1 MKLWFE
7 DWFESDEYLK
17 VYQHRNSEEAEIL
30 ISFILN
36 QINLPAK
43 AKILDLGCGAGRH
56 ALLLAKRGFEVTG
69 VDQSAKLLS
78 VAADEAQ
85 KNGLHATFIRD
96 DIRTVQFQ
104 EKFNLILN
112 VFTSFGYFEN
122 DEDNFSLFSNV
133 ESLLLEDGVFVF
145 DFLNAEYVRQNLTL
159 YSKSEIE
166 GLVIEQRRKI
176 ESNSVIKE
184 IALHQNGN
192 VKTFRESV
200 RLYSKDELT
209 DAVDKNNLLVEMVF
223 GSYAGESFDEK
234 SSSRLI
240 LLCKKKK

>member
-36 QINLPAK
+36 QINLPSK

-56 ALLLAKRGFEVTG
+56 VLLLAKRGFNVTG

-85 KNGLHATFIRD
+85 KNGLHAKFLKD

-133 ESLLLEDGVFVF
+133 ESLLSDEGVFVL
-145 DFLNAEYVRQNLTL
+145 DFLNAGYVRENLTL

-166 GLVIEQRRKI
+166 DLVIEQCRRI
-176 ESNSVIKE
+176 ESNRVIKE
-184 IALHQNGN
+184 ITLHQDGS

-209 DAVDKNNLLVEMVF
+209 DALNKNNLTVTTIF
-223 GSYAGESFDEK
+223 GSYTGESFYEK

-240 LLCKKKK
+240 LLCKKQK